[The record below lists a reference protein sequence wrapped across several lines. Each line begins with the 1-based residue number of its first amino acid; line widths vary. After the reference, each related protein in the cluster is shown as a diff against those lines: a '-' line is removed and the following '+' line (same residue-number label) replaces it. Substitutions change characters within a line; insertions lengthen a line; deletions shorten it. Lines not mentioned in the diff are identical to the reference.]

1 MTELLQELIALWQES
16 PVSLPSF
23 ERTFTPDEQAAR
35 ETQLERFLASL
46 QAELRSLPRSRPE
59 RDAARNRV
67 TSAFVRLGRTGLDLE
82 DRHLELLLDGGFSA
96 IGTELAR
103 RARRFD
109 PAVSTADILQA
120 SRNAWTAC
128 GLQMLLGRNM
138 HVTPAIFAYSMLY
151 PYTDNYLDH
160 PAISRDAKLG
170 FSGRFGRRLA
180 GDGVASVNDRED
192 AIWRLIGLIEEQ
204 YRRADWPQV
213 FASLLEIH
221 RAQENSIRLLRHG
234 LSRQGIDV
242 VKLSFDKGGASVLAD
257 GYLAAG
263 SLSREQARFI
273 FGWGVL
279 LQLADDLQDVRQDRQ
294 DGMLT
299 VFSEHAGRQPL
310 DEVTSRTLH
319 FGQRVMQWMDG
330 LAGPDCRALKELI
343 RRSSRS
349 MLIRS
354 AGETPDLY
362 TAEYLAELETHSP
375 FRFAFLKSQRR
386 QLAKRRGLLIQLFEV
401 FLEGEE
407 DEPAFPMLPGG
418 LMPRF

>member
-1 MTELLQELIALWQES
+1 MTELLQESIALWQES

-23 ERTFTPDEQAAR
+23 ERTFTPNEQAAR

-151 PYTDNYLDH
+151 PYTDNYLDA
-160 PAISRDAKLG
+160 PSISREAKLG

-180 GDGVASVNDRED
+180 GDGVAPANDRED
-192 AIWRLIGLIEEQ
+192 AIWRLIGLIEDQ
-204 YRRADWPQV
+204 YARADWPQV

-263 SLSREQARFI
+263 SLSPEQARFI

-299 VFSEHAGRQPL
+299 VFSEHAGRRPL
-310 DEVTSRTLH
+310 DEVTNRTLH

-330 LAGPDCRALKELI
+330 LAGPDCRALRELI
-343 RRSSRS
+343 KRSSRS

-362 TAEYLAELETHSP
+362 TTEYLAELETHSP
-375 FRFAFLKSQRR
+375 FRFAFLKSQGR

-407 DEPAFPMLPGG
+407 DEPAFPMLPGA